1 MRESLSQTGTLF
13 THAREVNGN
22 GEKSLPLREKWAKIG
37 TNFPREDEPV
47 DRQEYR
53 ERLAARLRGA
63 RAESGLSQK
72 QVEKA
77 TGIDTSRLSRIENA
91 ERPIE
96 LEDLLQLAGLYDVPL
111 GRFLE
116 VLEPLGDPP
125 SATRA
130 SSNRRTQAQA
140 A

>member
-1 MRESLSQTGTLF
+1 M
-13 THAREVNGN
+13 
-22 GEKSLPLREKWAKIG
+22 
-37 TNFPREDEPV
+37 

-53 ERLAARLRGA
+53 HRLAAKLRGA

-72 QVEKA
+72 DVERA
-77 TGIDTSRLSRIENA
+77 TGVTTSQLSRIENA
-91 ERPIE
+91 ERPID

-111 GRFLE
+111 ERFLE
-116 VLEPLGDPP
+116 VASPLGDPP

-130 SSNRRTQAQA
+130 RPNAEAQRPA

>member
-1 MRESLSQTGTLF
+1 M
-13 THAREVNGN
+13 
-22 GEKSLPLREKWAKIG
+22 
-37 TNFPREDEPV
+37 

-53 ERLAARLRGA
+53 ARLAGRLRGA

-72 QVEKA
+72 DVEA
-77 TGIDTSRLSRIENA
+77 VTGISTSELSRVENA
-91 ERPIE
+91 LKGIE
-96 LEDLLQLAGLYDVPL
+96 LEHLLLLAALYDVPL

-116 VLEPLGDPP
+116 VLAPLGDPP

-130 SSNRRTQAQA
+130 SSNRQPQDQA